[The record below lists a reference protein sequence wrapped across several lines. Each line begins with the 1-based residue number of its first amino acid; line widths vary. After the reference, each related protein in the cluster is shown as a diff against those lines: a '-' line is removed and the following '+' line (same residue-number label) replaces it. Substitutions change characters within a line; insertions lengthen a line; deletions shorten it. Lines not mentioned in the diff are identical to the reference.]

1 MNMKRAQKIFILTL
15 VLALLGAFSPS
26 LWAQEAQKININ
38 VASVEELSQL
48 NKVGPK
54 YAERIVQYREANG
67 PFKNVEEI
75 TNVQGIGEKTLEANK
90 DRMTVD

>member
-1 MNMKRAQKIFILTL
+1 MKRGQKVLILTL
-15 VLALLGAFSPS
+15 VLALLGAFSSS

-38 VASVEELSQL
+38 VASAEELSQL

-75 TNVQGIGEKTLEANK
+75 TNVQGIGKKTLEANK

>member
-1 MNMKRAQKIFILTL
+1 MKRGQKILILTL

-38 VASVEELSQL
+38 VASAEELSQL

-75 TNVQGIGEKTLEANK
+75 TNVQGIGKKTLEANK